1 MFGNTLRDARIE
13 NLENM
18 VEQLREKIYVLDG
31 KTKDFVV
38 GDRLPYPY
46 SLGMH
51 HDTRP
56 VISVRSVVERILDHL
71 GLSLHATEAVPQTI
85 TLTKRQKKTA

>member
-1 MFGNTLRDARIE
+1 MFGNIERDKRIQ

-18 VEQLREKIYVLDG
+18 VKELREKIYVLDG

-46 SLGMH
+46 SLGLY

-56 VISVRSVVERILDHL
+56 VISVRCVVERLIDHL